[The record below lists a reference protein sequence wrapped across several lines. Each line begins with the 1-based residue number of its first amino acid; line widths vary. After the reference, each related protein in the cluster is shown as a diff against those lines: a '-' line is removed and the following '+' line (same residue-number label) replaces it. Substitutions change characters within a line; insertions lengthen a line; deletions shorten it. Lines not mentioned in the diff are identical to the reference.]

1 MSDPKP
7 PLPGGMPNLPNLPNI
22 PKVPVR
28 PVASSPSAPPQP
40 ARPGVL
46 SLTIKDKNAL
56 YAAYMPFVKGGGL
69 FVPSSRPYKLGE
81 EVFMLL
87 TLMES
92 KEKIPVAGHVIWLTP
107 QGAQGGRTAGIG
119 IQFNEKDSGVARSKI
134 ETILAGM
141 LSSDRPTHTM

>member
-1 MSDPKP
+1 MSDQKP
-7 PLPGGMPNLPNLPNI
+7 PLPGAPNIPSLPNI
-22 PKVPVR
+22 PKPLR
-28 PVASSPSAPPQP
+28 PVAAPSAPPQP

-56 YAAYMPFVKGGGL
+56 YAAYMPFVKGGGI

-92 KEKIPVAGHVIWLTP
+92 KEKIPVAGHVIWVTP
-107 QGAQGGRTAGIG
+107 PGAQGSRTAGIG
-119 IQFNEKDSGVARSKI
+119 IQFSEKDSGVARSKI
-134 ETILAGM
+134 EALLAGM
-141 LSSDRPTHTM
+141 LNSDRPTHTM